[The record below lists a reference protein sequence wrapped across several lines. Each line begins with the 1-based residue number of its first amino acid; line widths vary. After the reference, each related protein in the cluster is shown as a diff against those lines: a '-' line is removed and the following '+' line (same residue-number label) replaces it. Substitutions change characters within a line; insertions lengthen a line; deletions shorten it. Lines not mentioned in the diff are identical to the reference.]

1 MAADPGEPVVK
12 SFGDRLAERVAARR
26 SQVVLGLDPDPARLW
41 PEAVRRA
48 ESGGLAGA
56 SGGQADSAIHAPDAP
71 DNPAVRAARAVA
83 AHCALAIE
91 ATAGECVAVK
101 LQVACFERLGA
112 AGWSVLADTVALA
125 RDHGLLV
132 IADAKRGDVDV
143 TATAYAQ
150 AFLGETPS
158 PFGAIAGLG
167 ADAMTVNPLL
177 GRDSLAPFVTTAR
190 AHSRGLFVLVRTSN
204 PGAADVQERVLADG
218 GAVSEHIAD
227 LVAEIGAGGVGKH
240 GAIGCRRGR
249 RRHRPGTAGG
259 VSGAHAARR
268 VPASRSRGAGGR
280 RRTARARVCSRAGGW
295 VDRGFARDRGGT
307 RTDRRG
313 SGRRRHARGGSP
325 ARAGVA
331 PGGVTRIDGDCVT
344 RIDGSPGSPPP
355 PPPRTR
361 IRRPRP
367 AP

>member
-1 MAADPGEPVVK
+1 M
-12 SFGDRLAERVAARR
+12 
-26 SQVVLGLDPDPARLW
+26 
-41 PEAVRRA
+41 
-48 ESGGLAGA
+48 
-56 SGGQADSAIHAPDAP
+56 
-71 DNPAVRAARAVA
+71 RAARAVA

-227 LVAEIGAGGVGKH
+227 LVAEIGAGGVGNMALSDV
-240 GAIGCRRGR
+240 GAVVGATAPERLAALRER
-249 RRHRPGTAGG
+249 MPHAAFLLPGVGAQGGDVEQLAPAFAAGPAGG
-259 VSGAHAARR
+259 LIAASRGIVAAHERTGEDPAVAATREAARLR
-268 VPASRSRGAGGR
+268 ELAWRLAG
-280 RRTARARVCSRAGGW
+280 
-295 VDRGFARDRGGT
+295 
-307 RTDRRG
+307 
-313 SGRRRHARGGSP
+313 
-325 ARAGVA
+325 
-331 PGGVTRIDGDCVT
+331 
-344 RIDGSPGSPPP
+344 
-355 PPPRTR
+355 
-361 IRRPRP
+361 
-367 AP
+367 